1 MHSPESER
9 EHPNFQEAASEALIE
24 SALPLTSQSEA
35 VISEV
40 AEVAE
45 ETGLLEAART
55 ADLISDSL
63 DADSVLRVVGQ
74 AALKS
79 GSLDYALRREYF
91 LMRRA
96 ATARHSYATVRQR
109 RLANLALETGL
120 EINARL
126 HMKGEET
133 TE

>member
-45 ETGLLEAART
+45 ET
-55 ADLISDSL
+55 
-63 DADSVLRVVGQ
+63 
-74 AALKS
+74 
-79 GSLDYALRREYF
+79 
-91 LMRRA
+91 
-96 ATARHSYATVRQR
+96 
-109 RLANLALETGL
+109 
-120 EINARL
+120 
-126 HMKGEET
+126 